1 MFVVEEAL
9 YHQSSCMQSYNDPVY
24 FEAKVLQ
31 IVKDTVL
38 RTIKTGQQENAMLMR
53 ILQLRSTYLIEGSM
67 RNGARAPSQRR
78 VSL

>member
-1 MFVVEEAL
+1 
-9 YHQSSCMQSYNDPVY
+9 MQSYNDPVY